1 MGGWDLCLSAI
12 SAALYRPAVCLMP
25 AGTVVTMVI
34 TPKAPLRPALA
45 SQNIHQL
52 PRGARSGREQHH
64 HHHHCLH
71 GHNADVEIRR
81 ISSSPRTARRCFLFF
96 RLSPISEICMIECA
110 RGVQNAEDSFKI
122 HPTEESVV
130 IQTLNLAKHWLRC
143 CCCSCN
149 KHSIHQSG
157 QRKYGLECSFNQFKQ
172 TPGPHHVLFG
182 PQKRIN
188 SSNNFQFCP
197 NTIYQILRYEIY
209 VLSYEP

>member
-52 PRGARSGREQHH
+52 PRGARSRREQHH

-81 ISSSPRTARRCFLFF
+81 ISSSPRRCFLFF

-209 VLSYEP
+209 VLSYEPW